1 MVFKLEIDGVENG
14 FQRTTLIVHEGYPRI
29 EVDAVN
35 RIQTAAKSLF
45 NQTNERTQ
53 LKSIGLSGTRSCYN
67 CKRTWA
73 ICVHAPNGGTKR
85 TELESTQ
92 VPIGTESL
100 PLYQVIS
107 HQDNLNGLHEIGVAV
122 DMMLPLVVMPTILQ
136 FMFELFEHFV
146 PCAIPFWR
154 MLFLEPPCRTR
165 LRWFNHGI

>member
-1 MVFKLEIDGVENG
+1 MRATEDRGRCCEQNPI
-14 FQRTTLIVHEGYPRI
+14 T
-29 EVDAVN
+29 
-35 RIQTAAKSLF
+35 AKSLS
-45 NQTNERTQ
+45 TRPMSVPIEIHRTFRN
-53 LKSIGLSGTRSCYN
+53 RSRYN

-122 DMMLPLVVMPTILQ
+122 DMMLPWLSCQPSCSSCLNSSSISSRLRSI
-136 FMFELFEHFV
+136 
-146 PCAIPFWR
+146 C